1 MGSGRSRPARVAI
14 LWILIMSPVL
24 PGQAGPVPR
33 EPVEIGTN
41 PQFFIDDYIVDNRW
55 ALNYRR
61 ESPEMVL
68 RVFHPMQKHPDNP
81 LIDMGKDG
89 PSWPS
94 VLRDPD
100 TGRFRLWYQANLL
113 VEDPKP
119 GTGGVYRVGIAYGES
134 DDGIHWRLPNLGI
147 LRGPHPGS
155 AKRDVWKG
163 SKENNFVWRGVS
175 KRRGTGA
182 YVPDATQIPLEA
194 RRGYKYVMFN
204 LDLDG
209 GHLVGSHDG
218 IHWDPS
224 SDVRLF
230 TMHSDFPNSIIY
242 DPDRKEYVLYC
253 RAKHIYRA
261 GQKGGVLN
269 TGASRRIARMASK
282 ELWTEWRSEP
292 QTILIPD
299 ELDNRE
305 GFNFFYNMTA
315 YRHAGIYWA
324 FLGPFKWN
332 TEVRSELAFS
342 RDSIHFQRLPSRPQV
357 LPLGADDSWDSD
369 MIFPAYQWVEVG
381 EEWWMYYSGWNGPHG
396 VRENLE
402 KGIWRTGGIGLATI
416 RKEGFISMRGP
427 ENGGVIATRKIRWPG
442 GRLFINADARGG
454 ELKVRVSDSRR
465 KPYPGLDYRDCAPFS
480 GDEVSHEVK
489 WEHRSIESLAN
500 QIVRLEFLLTRADL
514 YTFRAGGGPTGGRP
528 ASSQD

>member
-1 MGSGRSRPARVAI
+1 M
-14 LWILIMSPVL
+14 
-24 PGQAGPVPR
+24 
-33 EPVEIGTN
+33 
-41 PQFFIDDYIVDNRW
+41 
-55 ALNYRR
+55 
-61 ESPEMVL
+61 
-68 RVFHPMQKHPDNP
+68 
-81 LIDMGKDG
+81 
-89 PSWPS
+89 
-94 VLRDPD
+94 
-100 TGRFRLWYQANLL
+100 
-113 VEDPKP
+113 
-119 GTGGVYRVGIAYGES
+119 GIAYGES
-134 DDGIHWRLPNLGI
+134 D
-147 LRGPHPGS
+147 
-155 AKRDVWKG
+155 
-163 SKENNFVWRGVS
+163 
-175 KRRGTGA
+175 
-182 YVPDATQIPLEA
+182 
-194 RRGYKYVMFN
+194 
-204 LDLDG
+204 
-209 GHLVGSHDG
+209 DG

-261 GQKGGVLN
+261 GRKGGVLN

-342 RDSIHFQRLPSRPQV
+342 RDSIRFQRLPSRPQV

-381 EEWWMYYSGWNGPHG
+381 EEWWMYYSGWNGPRG

-465 KPYPGLDYRDCAPFS
+465 KPYPGLGACAAEI
-480 GDEVSHEVK
+480 D
-489 WEHRSIESLAN
+489 
-500 QIVRLEFLLTRADL
+500 LLRK
-514 YTFRAGGGPTGGRP
+514 R
-528 ASSQD
+528 